1 MNEIKKNSFFKK
13 NFDLIFSLFM
23 LIIIFIF
30 TFLFFLNKI
39 SIVEYLSYSVV
50 FILIIGVLGIFGKL
64 ISISNDNKKISYDD
78 VYKKNIFFENIF
90 DKFENIRLDEIKKEE
105 KKDNVWDQANE
116 KLNIYIDKNIAQ
128 NSSIFQISV
137 VILIIGFLFILV
149 AIVFAFINPNNLS
162 NTFLISGLGIV
173 NEIIGATFL
182 KLYNDTLNQSSQH
195 TKTLER
201 LTTVGAALEILE
213 TLPEADDDS
222 LKNKTKA
229 EVVKMLMDNVS
240 KEIGNE

>member
-1 MNEIKKNSFFKK
+1 MSEIKNNKNRFIKK
-13 NFDLIFSLFM
+13 YLDLFFSLLL
-23 LIIIFIF
+23 LIIILVY
-30 TFLFFLNKI
+30 TFYLILHKI
-39 SIVEYLSYSVV
+39 SFMEYINYLLGFTS
-50 FILIIGVLGIFGKL
+50 IIGLLGIFGKL
-64 ISISNDNKKISYDD
+64 ISIGNDNKKISNIDFYN
-78 VYKKNIFFENIF
+78 KNFFNKI
-90 DKFENIRLDEIKKEE
+90 DRVKLDEKKE
-105 KKDNVWDQANE
+105 NFWDKANE

-213 TLPEADDDS
+213 TLPQTDDDS